1 MKIKILILVVL
12 VTFVSGC
19 FNSDVEKF
27 YLDEKYY
34 SNGKFIELT
43 SDEYEL
49 LDSKNYVVFT
59 YNNFCT
65 LKIPCESIFKE
76 FMDKYKIDFISIP
89 FDEFKSTN
97 LYKRV
102 KYAPSVI
109 VVKDGSVVAYLDA
122 ESDDDLDKLD
132 DVIDKLARHGT
143 LEPKYRDHSLINDKY
158 YKNCR
163 ECHIESDWLLVYQI
177 DDNKLNLLLV
187 ATGSH
192 SEIFR

>member
-27 YLDEKYY
+27 YLDDKYY
-34 SNGKFIELT
+34 NNGEFVELT

-122 ESDDDLDKLD
+122 ESDDDLDKYQDADEFESWLSEY
-132 DVIDKLARHGT
+132 I
-143 LEPKYRDHSLINDKY
+143 YFDKY
-158 YKNCR
+158 
-163 ECHIESDWLLVYQI
+163 
-177 DDNKLNLLLV
+177 
-187 ATGSH
+187 
-192 SEIFR
+192 